1 MQIGN
6 DIVYFDSLK
15 KLRNLL
21 LTEMLNLFGNEAI
34 NSVMCRY
41 FALYLANIYL
51 KKGFDKLP

>member
-51 KKGFDKLP
+51 KVRV